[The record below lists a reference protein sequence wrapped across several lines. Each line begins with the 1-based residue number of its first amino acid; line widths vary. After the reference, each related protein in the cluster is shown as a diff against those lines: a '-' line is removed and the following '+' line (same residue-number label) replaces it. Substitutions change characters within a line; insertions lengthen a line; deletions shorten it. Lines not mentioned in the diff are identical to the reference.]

1 MPPVLRTG
9 DELDRV
15 LERVLTHALRML
27 GASHGYIHLADS
39 PGGEELRMRVAAGH
53 FARFRGTR
61 LRPGEGVG
69 GTVWKTGRALVV
81 EDYDAWAGRRRDV
94 EPGLLGSVM
103 GAPLRSGGQTVGVI
117 SVARPEGGFGERE
130 LQVLVECAEL
140 AAVAL
145 ENARLY
151 AEAREELAARR
162 RAEEALRR
170 SEARLRAVVAG
181 SPVTMFALDPSG
193 VFTLAEGRGLER
205 MGLLP
210 EEVVGRSAFEVIGGD
225 PRLAADLRRALAGEC
240 LASVAEF
247 GEVVLE
253 LHLSPL
259 LREGRVEGVIGVATD
274 VTGRVAAERRLR
286 ESESELRAV
295 FAAMTDAVLVL
306 DREGRYLRVSSADPS
321 LLYAPAEGRVGK
333 TVHEV
338 LPREQARLFMDA
350 IRRALE
356 GGRTIG
362 VEYELPTGGRSR
374 WFSARVSPMPG
385 GRVVWVARDIT
396 ERREAE
402 RRLRESEERFR
413 VLADA
418 ALEGLVIS
426 ERGRI
431 LEVNRAY
438 TEILGYEPEEVVGAP
453 VLGRVVPEHR
463 EIARRRI
470 AAGYDRPYEV
480 EAVRKD
486 GRRVHLEIR
495 GRQATYRGRR
505 VRITAMRDV
514 TERKRAEREL
524 REAQEQY
531 RRLVEQ
537 LPAVVYIDR
546 LDETSSNVYSS
557 PQTEKIFGYSPQEWA
572 SDPEM
577 FPRVLHPADRE
588 SVLAAHARANARGE
602 PLELEYRLIAR
613 DGRVVWVRDSS
624 IVLRDAE
631 GNPRWRQGLM
641 VDITEQKNLEARLV
655 HLAFHDPLTGLP
667 NRALFMDRLE
677 HALARAGRSGDVL
690 AVLFIDLD
698 NFKFVND
705 SLGHEAG
712 DRLLALVARRL
723 SGATRPGDTVARLG
737 GDEFTVLLEGIAD
750 GGEAARVAGRV
761 AEVLR
766 EPFRVAGREL
776 FVSAS
781 VGISVSTAG
790 SGSVEELMRGA
801 DLAMYEAKR
810 EGKDR
815 YRVFDFGMSR
825 TAHDRLRLENDLRRA
840 VGRDELRLYY
850 QPVVRLGDGRVVA
863 FEALLR
869 WEHPR
874 RGILLPDRFVPLAE
888 ETGMIVGIGRRV
900 LELACSRAAG
910 WRRQEPSLAVSVN
923 ISARQLVRP
932 DFVEEVGRI
941 LQRTGLE
948 PEGLVL
954 EVTESAAMDEPGEA
968 ARALQRLRERGV
980 RLALDDFGT
989 GYSSL
994 SYLRRLP
1001 VCFLKI
1007 DRSFVE
1013 GLGGDSG
1020 SGVLVGGVIALS
1032 RELGFEPVAEGIE
1045 TPGQLERLLELGCE
1059 LGQGYYFASPMPEG
1073 AAGEL
1078 VRSGARLGAG
1088 STLLAA
1094 RRRGADRR

>member
-1 MPPVLRTG
+1 MSRSSRAG
-9 DELDRV
+9 EGLDRI
-15 LERVLTHALRML
+15 LERVLAHALRML
-27 GASHGYIHLADS
+27 AASHGYVYLVDPS
-39 PGGEELRMRVAAGH
+39 GGERVRMRVAAGH
-53 FARFRGTR
+53 FERFLGTA

-69 GTVWKTGRALVV
+69 GTVWETGRPFMV
-81 EDYDAWAGRRRDV
+81 EDYDAWAHRRRDV

-103 GAPLRSGGQTVGVI
+103 GAPLRSGGEVVGVI
-117 SVARPEGGFGERE
+117 SVARPEGGFGERD

-140 AAVAL
+140 AALAL

-151 AEAREELAARR
+151 AETREELAARR
-162 RAEEALRR
+162 RVEEALRQ
-170 SEARLRAVVAG
+170 SEMRLRAVVAG
-181 SPVTMFALDPSG
+181 SPVTIFALDASG
-193 VFTLAEGRGLER
+193 AFTLAEGRGLER

-210 EEVVGRSAFEVIGGD
+210 DEVVGRSAFELIGDD
-225 PRLAADLRRALAGEC
+225 PRLVGDLRRALAGES
-240 LASVAEF
+240 LATVAEF
-247 GEVVLE
+247 AGVVLE

-274 VTGRVAAERRLR
+274 ITERVAAERRLR

-295 FAAMTDAVLVL
+295 FSAMTDAVLVL
-306 DREGRYLRVSSADPS
+306 DREGRYLRISSADPS
-321 LLYAPAEGRVGK
+321 LLYGPVEDRIGR
-333 TVHEV
+333 TVSEV
-338 LPREQARLFMDA
+338 LPKEKAQIFLGA

-356 GGRTIG
+356 SGETVS
-362 VEYELPTGGRSR
+362 VEYELPTGGRER
-374 WFSARVSPMPG
+374 WFSARVSPMSG
-385 GRVVWVARDIT
+385 ERVVWVARDIT
-396 ERREAE
+396 ERKEAE

-438 TEILGYEPEEVVGAP
+438 TEILGYYPEEVVGRPMLERIA
-453 VLGRVVPEHR
+453 PEHR
-463 EIARRRI
+463 DLARRKI

-495 GRQATYRGRR
+495 GRAATYRGRR

-514 TERKRAEREL
+514 TGRKKVEREL

-537 LPAVVYIDR
+537 LPAVVYVDR
-546 LDETSSNVYSS
+546 LDDTSSNLYTS
-557 PQTEKIFGYSPQEWA
+557 PQTEEIFGYSPREWT
-572 SDPEM
+572 SDPEL
-577 FPRVLHPADRE
+577 FVRTLHPEDRE
-588 SVLAAHARANARGE
+588 SVLAAHARANARAE

-624 IVLRDAE
+624 IVLMDEE

-641 VDITEQKNLEARLV
+641 VDVTEQKNLEQRLV

-667 NRALFMDRLE
+667 NRALFMDRLK

-698 NFKFVND
+698 NFKFIND

-712 DRLLALVARRL
+712 DRLLVAVARRL

-750 GGEAARVAGRV
+750 GGEAMRAAERV

-766 EPFRVAGREL
+766 DPFRVAGREL

-781 VGISVSTAG
+781 VGISVSAAG
-790 SGSVEELMRGA
+790 SGSVEDLMRGA

-810 EGKDR
+810 EGKNR

-840 VGRDELRLYY
+840 LERDEFRLYY
-850 QPVVRLGDGRVVA
+850 QPVVRLGDGKVMGL
-863 FEALLR
+863 EALLR
-869 WEHPR
+869 WERPG
-874 RGILLPDRFVPLAE
+874 RGITLPDRFIPLAE
-888 ETGMIVGIGRRV
+888 ETGMIVEIGRRV
-900 LELACSRAAG
+900 LRMACSRAAE
-910 WRRQEPSLAVSVN
+910 WRRIHPSLVVSVN
-923 ISARQLVRP
+923 VSARQLKTP
-932 DFVEEVGRI
+932 DFAEEVERI
-941 LQRTGLE
+941 LHQARLE
-948 PEGLVL
+948 PCGLVL

-968 ARALQRLRERGV
+968 AEVLRGLRELGV
-980 RLALDDFGT
+980 GLALDDFGT

-994 SYLRRLP
+994 SHLRRLP
-1001 VCFLKI
+1001 VSFLKI

-1013 GLGGDSG
+1013 GLGGEAD

-1032 RELGFEPVAEGIE
+1032 RELGFEPVAEGVE

-1073 AAGEL
+1073 TAEEL
-1078 VRSGARLGAG
+1078 LHRGARLGVGAN
-1088 STLLAA
+1088 LPD